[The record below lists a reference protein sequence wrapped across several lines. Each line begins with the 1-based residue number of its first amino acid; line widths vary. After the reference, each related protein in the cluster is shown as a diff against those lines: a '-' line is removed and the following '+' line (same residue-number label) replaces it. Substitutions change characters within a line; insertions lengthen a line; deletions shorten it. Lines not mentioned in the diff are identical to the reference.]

1 MFLSFHVHT
10 SHVCELYINNRAQKD
25 KCEACTQTH
34 MCEVDINNHAH
45 KHTCEVCT
53 RSYEACQ
60 SSHVSVCT
68 YPTCTFDR
76 RASPIR
82 MTCTPE
88 RNVRTK
94 FTYRPSS
101 WRWTQW
107 PGTPPSDA
115 LLEGV
120 LAAIP
125 KAVGERVAHRPKQE
139 FLMKCLR
146 TCVRAFVMSPACAP
160 RMRWSAGAPL
170 LRTSLIA
177 CRLLGEGL
185 GGLVARIYSNV
196 QGKGGF
202 KRPVYRSLYVLP
214 PQVDDMT
221 HRP

>member
-1 MFLSFHVHT
+1 MAADRHIAYPSGSEPASIRRGPPLQQQRSQSNGYGCKFLWGLHQRCSLSALGSGTITFLSFHVRT
-10 SHVCELYINNRAQKD
+10 SHVCELYINNQTQKD

-60 SSHVSVCT
+60 SSHVFVCT

-107 PGTPPSDA
+107 PGTPPSA
-115 LLEGV
+115 
-120 LAAIP
+120 
-125 KAVGERVAHRPKQE
+125 R
-139 FLMKCLR
+139 
-146 TCVRAFVMSPACAP
+146 
-160 RMRWSAGAPL
+160 SA
-170 LRTSLIA
+170 
-177 CRLLGEGL
+177 
-185 GGLVARIYSNV
+185 
-196 QGKGGF
+196 
-202 KRPVYRSLYVLP
+202 
-214 PQVDDMT
+214 
-221 HRP
+221 